1 MVSEFVSGMVFLSV
15 LNSMEY
21 LTEGVSNCSDINL
34 KYAVKNV
41 RKISRIPRKHSIRN
55 ENKHVWLPAR
65 SLRGQTLAET
75 VTVVEETTTVNNVVR
90 TSPPD

>member
-1 MVSEFVSGMVFLSV
+1 MKT
-15 LNSMEY
+15 N
-21 LTEGVSNCSDINL
+21 I
-34 KYAVKNV
+34 
-41 RKISRIPRKHSIRN
+41 
-55 ENKHVWLPAR
+55 VWLPAR